1 MSIYARVVG
10 VGLVVLA
17 LVAFGW
23 YERHAGYERG
33 AADVQD
39 RWDRQTAQASQQAQ
53 AAIAQAASDAL
64 ANSHAAGVV
73 STAAEQ
79 HQANVAQVHDRLT
92 KRVQDYAKSQSV
104 SSATH
109 GQPNADQSG
118 RADGLVLDAVG
129 LRIWNDANAGTG
141 GGNGSASAG
150 ASVADAGVS
159 AAATGG
165 R

>member
-1 MSIYARVVG
+1 MSVYAKLVAA
-10 VGLVVLA
+10 GLVVLMLA
-17 LVAFGW
+17 AFGW
-23 YERHAGYERG
+23 RMHHAGYVRG

-39 RWDRQTAQASQQAQ
+39 RWDRQTAQASQQTQ

-73 STAAEQ
+73 SAAAEQ
-79 HQANVAQVHDRLT
+79 HQANVAEVHDQLT
-92 KRVQDYAKSQSV
+92 KRVQDYAKSQPV

-109 GQPNADQSG
+109 GQANADQSG
-118 RADGLVLDAVG
+118 RADGPVLDAVG

-150 ASVADAGVS
+150 AGVAAGEVS
-159 AAATGG
+159 GRIAGG

>member
-1 MSIYARVVG
+1 MSVYAKLVAA
-10 VGLVVLA
+10 GLVVLMLA
-17 LVAFGW
+17 AFGW
-23 YERHAGYERG
+23 RMHHAGYVQG

-64 ANSHAAGVV
+64 ANSNAAGVV

-79 HQANVAQVHDRLT
+79 HQANVAQVHDQLT

-109 GQPNADQSG
+109 GQANADQPG
-118 RADGLVLDAVG
+118 RADSPVLDADG

-150 ASVADAGVS
+150 ARVADAGVS